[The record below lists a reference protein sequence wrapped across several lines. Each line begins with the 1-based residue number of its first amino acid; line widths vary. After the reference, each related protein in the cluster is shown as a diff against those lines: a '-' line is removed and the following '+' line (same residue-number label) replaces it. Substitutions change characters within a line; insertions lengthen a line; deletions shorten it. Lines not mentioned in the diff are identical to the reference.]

1 MKFVQLIEMRTTHI
15 DEIRKLEECEK
26 ATEGKRHFASPS
38 SPGTATRPTSW
49 HSPSLPRPSRG

>member
-26 ATEGKRHFASPS
+26 ATEGKRTLRKSVVARDRHD
-38 SPGTATRPTSW
+38 PTVTS
-49 HSPSLPRPSRG
+49 